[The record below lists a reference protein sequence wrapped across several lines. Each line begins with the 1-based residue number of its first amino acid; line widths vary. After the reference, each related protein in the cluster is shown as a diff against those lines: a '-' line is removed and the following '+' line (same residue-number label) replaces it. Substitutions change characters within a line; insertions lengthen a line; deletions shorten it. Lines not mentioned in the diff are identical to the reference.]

1 MPLLASVLIAVLIT
15 VRCMVNGNS
24 ACYGLVLLRSSSI
37 VVGVRKMTFRVK
49 IKSLRALFVRVTV
62 LLIFNFSDMD

>member
-1 MPLLASVLIAVLIT
+1 MQFVTIFLGQFLE
-15 VRCMVNGNS
+15 
-24 ACYGLVLLRSSSI
+24 LRLNF
-37 VVGVRKMTFRVK
+37 VGRVK